1 MIAWPRAAKNRQACG
16 LSKAQV
22 FFKFVVRSLLVAGL
36 FGAVHDQISYTVSS
50 EYFTKLKFVQFTLTD
65 PFIPER
71 IRVSMVG
78 VLASWWMGIPLGILT
93 GLAGY
98 RHPTPAQMHRAL
110 TLSLGLIVGLT
121 SVAALTGLAYGFVV
135 TSSHLNPADYVTW
148 YIPRGLQEPRNYL
161 CAGHMHNAAY
171 IGGALSIPA
180 AWAFHIF
187 YKRRMKKL
195 AGAEASGSVTD
206 DK

>member
-1 MIAWPRAAKNRQACG
+1 MLPGCSMRKSQA
-16 LSKAQV
+16 

-50 EYFTKLKFVQFTLTD
+50 EYFTRLKFIQFTLTD

-71 IRVSMVG
+71 IRASLVG
-78 VLASWWMGIPLGILT
+78 ILASWWMGIPLGILT

-98 RHPTPAQMHRAL
+98 IHPTPAQMHRAL
-110 TLSLGLIVGLT
+110 TLSIWVIVIFTTGF
-121 SVAALTGLAYGFVV
+121 ALAGLAYGFVV
-135 TSSHLNPADYVTW
+135 TSTILNPTDYASW

-161 CAGHMHNAAY
+161 CVGHMHNAAY
-171 IGGALSIPA
+171 VGGALSILA
-180 AWAFHIF
+180 AWVFHIL
-187 YKRRMKKL
+187 YKWRMNKR
-195 AGAEASGSVTD
+195 AGAPGNSSVTD